1 MSNCMATSE
10 TTNDSKA
17 CVVILLFYKAIARLY
32 ILKQRHQSGTLEGIT
47 SSAAQSAEA
56 ALITAVLLSLIMAHP
71 SLLVQWER
79 AS

>member
-1 MSNCMATSE
+1 MATSQ
-10 TTNDSKA
+10 TTNNIKA
-17 CVVILLFYKAIARLY
+17 CAVILVLYKAIPRLY
-32 ILKQRHQSGTLEGIT
+32 ISKWRNQTGTLEGIM